1 MENDC
6 AKPVTWF
13 RDNFLT
19 LDAERC
25 YLLFTWHNAVL
36 MFAGVDDATLL
47 EEYSIKLLHINTALY
62 TSTNTDRLFLKKT
75 LQKLTTLLRMEI
87 VMYS

>member
-13 RDNFLT
+13 SDNFLT

-25 YLLFTWHNAVL
+25 YLLFTWHNAGL
-36 MFAGVDDATLL
+36 MFEEVDDAQ
-47 EEYSIKLLHINTALY
+47 
-62 TSTNTDRLFLKKT
+62 LFW
-75 LQKLTTLLRMEI
+75 RNI
-87 VMYS
+87 P

>member
-6 AKPVTWF
+6 AKPVTWS

-25 YLLFTWHNAVL
+25 YLLFTWHNAGL
-36 MFAGVDDATLL
+36 TFEVDDATLL
-47 EEYSIKLLHINTALY
+47 EEYSIKRLHIDTALY

-75 LQKLTTLLRMEI
+75 LQKLTRLLRIENI
-87 VMYS
+87 MYS

>member
-13 RDNFLT
+13 RDNFLA

-25 YLLFTWHNAVL
+25 YLLFTWHNAGL
-36 MFAGVDDATLL
+36 MFEEVDDATLL
-47 EEYSIKLLHINTALY
+47 EEYSI
-62 TSTNTDRLFLKKT
+62 
-75 LQKLTTLLRMEI
+75 
-87 VMYS
+87 

>member
-13 RDNFLT
+13 SDNFLT

-25 YLLFTWHNAVL
+25 YLLFTWHNAGL
-36 MFAGVDDATLL
+36 MFEEVDDATLL
-47 EEYSIKLLHINTALY
+47 EIYSIKLLHINTALY
-62 TSTNTDRLFLKKT
+62 TYIQTRTDYF
-75 LQKLTTLLRMEI
+75 
-87 VMYS
+87 

>member
-25 YLLFTWHNAVL
+25 YLLFTWHNAGL
-36 MFAGVDDATLL
+36 MFEEVDDATLL
-47 EEYSIKLLHINTALY
+47 EIYSIKLLYINTALY
-62 TSTNTDRLFLKKT
+62 TYIQTRTDYF
-75 LQKLTTLLRMEI
+75 
-87 VMYS
+87 